1 MAFEHNG
8 EDGVFT
14 ESVMAMAAEAEEDGP
29 YLEGDDPL
37 EDDAGLFAEG
47 AEDYG
52 DAGLFAEGAE
62 DDGDAGLAS
71 VGLGDT
77 GPAEDGLGD
86 IGLGSDGLGAIG
98 LGSDGLGDAGFA
110 GGALGAAGSVAV
122 VGVEEP
128 LAARVARLEAA
139 ARELAAAEVT
149 REQRRV
155 QRKVGAATTGAG
167 AVGFLPI
174 LLQLAGAIDLPPALA
189 ATASTVAAIVGA
201 FAAGWATPE
210 REPPLPPSSAHAL
223 LDIGRP

>member
-1 MAFEHNG
+1 MAVEHNG

-14 ESVMAMAAEAEEDGP
+14 ESVMAMAAESDEDGP
-29 YLEGDDPL
+29 YVEGDDPA
-37 EDDAGLFAEG
+37 EEDAGLFAGFEG
-47 AEDYG
+47 PEDYG
-52 DAGLFAEGAE
+52 DP
-62 DDGDAGLAS
+62 GLAG
-71 VGLGDT
+71 VGLGDP
-77 GPAEDGLGD
+77 GLAGVGLGD
-86 IGLGSDGLGAIG
+86 AGP
-98 LGSDGLGDAGFA
+98 GSDGLGDAGFA
-110 GGALGAAGSVAV
+110 GGGLAAAGSVAV

-174 LLQLAGAIDLPPALA
+174 LLQLAGAIDLPPELA
-189 ATASTVAAIVGA
+189 ATASTLAAIVGA
-201 FAAGWATPE
+201 FAAGWVTPE

-223 LDIGRP
+223 LDLGRPK